1 LLVVLAMESQRPRPQ
16 SKTLR
21 LNSSTNRESKVSLVS
36 NEFSRIDDAG
46 NFYVIDNGVERL
58 IGSQPAMTLEE
69 AMAFYVKRFDD
80 LEASVRL
87 LEQRLKAKA
96 DPKSIQKSAQ
106 KALGELESPAAIGD
120 LQSLRV
126 RTNAVLDGLGDL
138 LAEAAAKQAELSQEA
153 LAAREAIV
161 LAAEKIAAKDPQ
173 KVNYKTTSAEML
185 ALFNSWQALQKTSA
199 KVSKSKADE
208 LWQRFSK
215 ARNAFDSNKRT
226 YFATQDSLA
235 KASKS
240 AKSDLASKAEALVA
254 NGADSAVAYRE
265 LLATWKALPKT
276 KTKSDDALWARFK
289 AAGDA
294 IYAAKS
300 EKIAKDDVEFAA
312 NLKVKLELLEE
323 AEKIDPSADLNEAK
337 AQLQRIQLKWEKVG
351 KVPRDSIKDIENRL
365 KAVEQKIKSVEN
377 EIWRKTDPATIDRT
391 NSVRTQLD
399 AAIAKLE
406 AELEAAKSSGDAA
419 KIAAATEALEMKK
432 AWLSVVIAN
441 S

>member
-1 LLVVLAMESQRPRPQ
+1 
-16 SKTLR
+16 
-21 LNSSTNRESKVSLVS
+21 
-36 NEFSRIDDAG
+36 
-46 NFYVIDNGVERL
+46 
-58 IGSQPAMTLEE
+58 MTLEE

-240 AKSDLASKAEALVA
+240 AKSDLAAKAEALVA
-254 NGADSAVAYRE
+254 NGADSAVAYRD

-337 AQLQRIQLKWEKVG
+337 AQLQRIQLKWEKAG

-406 AELEAAKSSGDAA
+406 AELETAKSSGDAA

>member
-1 LLVVLAMESQRPRPQ
+1 
-16 SKTLR
+16 
-21 LNSSTNRESKVSLVS
+21 VSLVS

-254 NGADSAVAYRE
+254 NGADSVVAYRD

-312 NLKVKLELLEE
+312 NFKVKLELLEE

-337 AQLQRIQLKWEKVG
+337 AQLQRIQLKWEKAG

-406 AELEAAKSSGDAA
+406 GELEAAKSSGDTA

>member
-1 LLVVLAMESQRPRPQ
+1 M
-16 SKTLR
+16 
-21 LNSSTNRESKVSLVS
+21 SLVS

-199 KVSKSKADE
+199 KVPKSKADE

-265 LLATWKALPKT
+265 LLASWKALPKT

-337 AQLQRIQLKWEKVG
+337 AQLQRIQLKWEKAG

>member
-1 LLVVLAMESQRPRPQ
+1 
-16 SKTLR
+16 
-21 LNSSTNRESKVSLVS
+21 VSLVS

-199 KVSKSKADE
+199 KVPKSKADE

-265 LLATWKALPKT
+265 LLASWKALPKT

-337 AQLQRIQLKWEKVG
+337 AQLQRIQLKWEKAG